1 MRDSEPQPNVIDSDV
16 APKKIIR
23 QSQNQTLASNFK
35 DNAPNKPID
44 LDNGIGIAS
53 KQNFAQEE
61 KKISR
66 ENIIPSD
73 QRKVIDLDQDHKSQ
87 Q

>member
-1 MRDSEPQPNVIDSDV
+1 MRDSETQPNVTASDV
-16 APKKIIR
+16 APQKIIR

-35 DNAPNKPID
+35 VDAPKKPID
-44 LDNGIGIAS
+44 LENGIAIAS
-53 KQNFAQEE
+53 KQNFSHEE

-66 ENIIPSD
+66 ENIILSD
-73 QRKVIDLDQDHKSQ
+73 QRKLIDLDQVHKSQ